1 MSARA
6 VSVVCLGAA
15 FLAGCH
21 PGAGWKPRVDTARIV
36 DGIKADEVHWNADFR
51 SGDAG
56 KIARH
61 FAPGAIV
68 MRAGGPPLVG
78 SAAIEPAL
86 GQMIGQPGFSFTF
99 ASDRV
104 NVAASGDFAAARG
117 TYHRTGADPA
127 TGAPVSEAG
136 SYVTLYKPGA
146 DGVWR
151 AVWDISTPGATTP
164 PPAENHA
171 P

>member
-6 VSVVCLGAA
+6 VVSLCLGA
-15 FLAGCH
+15 FLVVGCH

-36 DGIKADEVHWNADFR
+36 DTIKTDEVRWNADFR

-56 KIARH
+56 KIVRH

-68 MRAGGPPLVG
+68 MHSGASPLVG
-78 SAAIEPAL
+78 SSAIEPAL
-86 GQMIGQPGFSFTF
+86 SQLIEQPGFSFTF
-99 ASDRV
+99 SSDRV
-104 NVAASGDFAAARG
+104 DVAASGDLAAARG
-117 TYHRTGADPA
+117 TYRSTGADPR

-151 AVWDISTPGATTP
+151 AVWDISTPGPGA
-164 PPAENHA
+164 PPAATAH
-171 P
+171 